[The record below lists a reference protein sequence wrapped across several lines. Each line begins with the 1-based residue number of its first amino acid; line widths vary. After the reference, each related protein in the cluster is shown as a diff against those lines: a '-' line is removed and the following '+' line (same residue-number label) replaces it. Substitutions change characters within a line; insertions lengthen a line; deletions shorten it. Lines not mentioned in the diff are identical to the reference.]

1 MTTELDTQ
9 ATPDRQD
16 QRALVAPAFLRPQ
29 RARRATHQESPE
41 TRQDLRA
48 LVAQETGL
56 ESGDIGSVYLQLQM
70 LRRQGILVDVD
81 IHGTTMFARSASL
94 AELGVPRQSLRG
106 KRIRPGQKDLIPRS
120 VIGKLKSVE
129 QRMRDCLN
137 KYGQDVTGFR
147 PYRYLHFAAYQP
159 FRERWEKLEREFEAI
174 KADIIENLDDYH
186 SVFLEEY
193 AGLAKEAWDA
203 MMASNGHERVLIVH
217 LKNGGSETFEG
228 PDDFVDWVTT
238 RAAPLFP
245 TEAKVLADL
254 HADYKTAILVSQA
267 DVAAEEARRD
277 QAVAES
283 AQAAAEHTE
292 ATERERVARSEA
304 QIQMEAIRQAELEH
318 ARQQLE
324 QVVSPF
330 EELFGN
336 LRAQVYTD
344 ARAVADSIRRNGFLN
359 PQVARRVD
367 NLVTTFQMLN
377 ATDDVDLAT
386 LLDTLRTAAQ
396 ATPRQTG
403 KAGHVTPGDTVAL
416 DELSAALGDV
426 VTATHDAAVAV
437 ATRSGTA
444 ADLVALEI

>member
-1 MTTELDTQ
+1 MTTELETQ
-9 ATPDRQD
+9 E
-16 QRALVAPAFLRPQ
+16 APA
-29 RARRATHQESPE
+29 E
-41 TRQDLRA
+41 TRQELRA

-56 ESGDIGSVYLQLQM
+56 AAGDIGSVYLQLQA
-70 LRRQGILVDVD
+70 LRQQGILVDMD

-129 QRMRDCLN
+129 QRMRGCLN

-174 KADIIENLDDYH
+174 KAGILENLDDYH
-186 SVFLEEY
+186 TLFLQEY
-193 AGLAKEAWDA
+193 AGLAIEAWDA
-203 MMASNGHERVLIVH
+203 MMASNGHTGRVLIIQ
-217 LKNGGSETFEG
+217 LKNGRNETFEG
-228 PDDFVDWVTT
+228 QDNFVDWVTS

-245 TEAKVLADL
+245 TEWKVQADL

-277 QAVAES
+277 RAQAES
-283 AQAAAEHTE
+283 AQATADRAQATAERTE
-292 ATERERVARSEA
+292 ATEQERVARSEA
-304 QIQMEAIRQAELEH
+304 QLQMEAIRQAELEH

-344 ARAVADSIRRNGFLN
+344 AKAVADSIRRNGFLN

-367 NLVTTFQMLN
+367 NLVETFQMLN
-377 ATDDVDLAT
+377 ATDDADLAT

-403 KAGHVTPGDTVAL
+403 KAGHVTASNTVAL
-416 DELSAALGDV
+416 DELTAVLGDV
-426 VTATHDAAVAV
+426 VTATHEAAVAV